1 MTIIIMTVIESF
13 KLEVISPFL
22 QSRSSSMRGLIS
34 SSLNSISFK
43 FFPLYRVISPFS
55 ANTRNL
61 EILVFSIS
69 DDAIQYSCYCSLF
82 FVSFKII
89 GDSWGR
95 AYLFLWL
102 AIRASQNFFGIKFR
116 NSTIS

>member
-1 MTIIIMTVIESF
+1 MAIIIMTVIESF
-13 KLEVISPFL
+13 TLEVISPFL

-69 DDAIQYSCYCSLF
+69 DDRLLEIAGVVLIFFCGWPFGPVKISLESNLETVPSAEF
-82 FVSFKII
+82 QTQPVCPF
-89 GDSWGR
+89 
-95 AYLFLWL
+95 Y
-102 AIRASQNFFGIKFR
+102 
-116 NSTIS
+116 